1 MDTSEIEV
9 TKIDANNF
17 SVEETITRPVNKKDL
32 KKEIEEIQTAIG
44 NIKAR
49 TGIIDLE
56 TDLEIKQALYEQL
69 K

>member
-1 MDTSEIEV
+1 MEPQIEV

-17 SVEETITRPVNKKDL
+17 SVEETIARPVNKKEL
-32 KKEIEEIQTAIG
+32 KKQIDELIASIS
-44 NIKAR
+44 NIKAK